1 MRTDIMS
8 RCDCLVF
15 LTLLSLQ
22 CSATWQ
28 VFIII
33 DSILICPGRTSLV
46 LRNKYRLP
54 PSSVTNPRTLFLV
67 SRKPSFTV
75 FVLLTLFS
83 VMRCDLAISSVNF
96 SQCSLFLFLFQPP
109 AVSLHLLYGRSKV
122 LSSYAYISILQM
134 PQVFEHFF
142 TVCRVHII
150 RFYTT
155 QHSKQM
161 SSPYMFLQ
169 V

>member
-22 CSATWQ
+22 CSAIWQ

-109 AVSLHLLYGRSKV
+109 AVSLHFYMVGPRYFHHTPTYPFYKCLK
-122 LSSYAYISILQM
+122 SSNI
-134 PQVFEHFF
+134 
-142 TVCRVHII
+142 
-150 RFYTT
+150 
-155 QHSKQM
+155 
-161 SSPYMFLQ
+161 FLQ
-169 V
+169 FVESI